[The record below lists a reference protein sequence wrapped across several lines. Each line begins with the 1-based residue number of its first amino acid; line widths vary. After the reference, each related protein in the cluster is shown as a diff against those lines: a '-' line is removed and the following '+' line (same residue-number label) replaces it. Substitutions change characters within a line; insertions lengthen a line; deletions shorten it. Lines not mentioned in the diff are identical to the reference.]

1 MPRVTTTVAS
11 FRWPLL
17 ALALVGLAS
26 RTAGRLPDVG
36 YVPTPQPIVDAMLKL
51 AKVRPGELVYDLGC
65 GDGRA
70 VITAARDFGARGV
83 GVDIDPER
91 IAESRANAAVA
102 GVLDRVRFEQADLF
116 QLPFADAD
124 VLFLYLLPDLNVR
137 LRPRIL
143 DELRPGT
150 RVISHA
156 FTMGDWAPDRISQ
169 VGNIPIFF
177 WIVPAKI
184 AGEWSVALP
193 GGAAGTLSL
202 RQRFQE
208 ITGTLTVDS
217 RTVAVQE
224 ARVAG
229 NTLTFRYAAGW
240 RTVRVTAAMEAGR
253 LRGTM
258 DRGWASR
265 RQSWA
270 ADRR

>member
-1 MPRVTTTVAS
+1 MPRVTTVAS
-11 FRWPLL
+11 FQCSLL
-17 ALALVGLAS
+17 ALALAGLAA
-26 RTAGRLPDVG
+26 RAAGRTPDVG

-83 GVDIDPER
+83 GIDIDPER

-102 GVLDRVRFEQADLF
+102 GVLGRVRFEQADLF

-143 DELRPGT
+143 DELRPGS

-156 FTMGDWAPDRISQ
+156 FAMGDWAPDRISE

-177 WIVPAKI
+177 WIVPAKV
-184 AGEWSVALP
+184 AGEWMLTLP
-193 GGAAGTLSL
+193 DGTRGTLSL
-202 RQRFQE
+202 RQTFQE
-208 ITGTLTVDS
+208 ITGTVTAGG
-217 RTVAVQE
+217 RAVAVQE
-224 ARVAG
+224 ARVVG

-240 RTVRVTAAMEAGR
+240 RTVRATAVLENGR

-265 RQSWA
+265 RQAWS